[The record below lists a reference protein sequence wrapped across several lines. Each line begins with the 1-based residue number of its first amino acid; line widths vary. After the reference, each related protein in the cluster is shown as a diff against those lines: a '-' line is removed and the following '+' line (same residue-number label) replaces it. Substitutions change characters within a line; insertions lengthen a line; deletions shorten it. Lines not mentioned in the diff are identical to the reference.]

1 MSTPENAA
9 RARAAK
15 AAKAASAA
23 ARPAE
28 GEIVAFA
35 VVKTERG
42 FVPMRLRL
50 HAGTAFEAT
59 PAHEP
64 MPYEA
69 LAYHYLQGDVT
80 AFYEAEQRSRA
91 HDAAKLDRDRGPSPD
106 VGRGA
111 PVR

>member
-15 AAKAASAA
+15 AAKAAQA
-23 ARPAE
+23 PT

-42 FVPMRLRL
+42 FVPMRLIL
-50 HAGTAFEAT
+50 SASSAFTAT

-69 LAYHYLQGDVT
+69 LAYNYLQADVT
-80 AFYEAEQRSRA
+80 AFYEAEQRSKA
-91 HDAAKLDRDRGPSPD
+91 HDAAKLDRSGGPGPG